1 LHGGSVI
8 TPGHR
13 SHLGG
18 TWIRPRQRALT
29 AIFPHNANKRFLIPK
44 RELTVIRSMRI
55 GTDTADLRGFVSGS
69 FGIMPDTTFPGGLTI
84 NLLTG
89 NLVSNAMTFR
99 LNGDQAALTSYILS
113 DSLDA
118 FATSVEMVWSGVN
131 TEYSGSDAARAAR
144 WAIALGDR
152 ITVRLTPNNVV

>member
-1 LHGGSVI
+1 
-8 TPGHR
+8 
-13 SHLGG
+13 
-18 TWIRPRQRALT
+18 
-29 AIFPHNANKRFLIPK
+29 
-44 RELTVIRSMRI
+44 
-55 GTDTADLRGFVSGS
+55 
-69 FGIMPDTTFPGGLTI
+69 MPDTTFPGGLTI